1 MKEMDEQWSKV
12 ALYLLENHP
21 QDVMMF
27 VFMSIDT
34 VQHYFWQHMDKE
46 HFLHD
51 PDVGG
56 EVRQRD
62 SPGLRAT

>member
-1 MKEMDEQWSKV
+1 MEQMDKQWTKA

-34 VQHYFWQHMDKE
+34 VSITFWQHMDKD
-46 HFLHD
+46 HFIHD
-51 PDVGG
+51 QSW
-56 EVRQRD
+56 RQFGD
-62 SPGLRAT
+62 TVQSLRAP